1 MPSTSMR
8 RIRDIFGSTEIP
20 FLHAMGAHVPKLVPL
35 GVHSTPVLLTADVE
49 LFDGFLLHA
58 DVTHASVTIYVKV
71 DDDSW
76 TEEHLHARIDE
87 GHLSIGRPSGLIP
100 RAGLVA
106 LGKAIEE
113 AFRLRLGAFYASYLD
128 AVDTAIADGIVS
140 GRMKSLEATDI
151 NDLID
156 LFRAFYAM
164 DEADAGD
171 EERTLERAPAPP
183 LPPESFANGKTM
195 TEPCAPS
202 TPPAFALRVPPSS
215 RPGFTE
221 AEARIAA
228 ENAAEENARAHGGD
242 IHF

>member
-1 MPSTSMR
+1 MPSSPMQ
-8 RIRDIFGSTEIP
+8 RIRDIFASTEIP
-20 FLHAMGAHVPKLVPL
+20 FLHAMEANVPAIVPV
-35 GVHSTPVLLTADVE
+35 GVHSMPILLTAEVE
-49 LFDGFLLHA
+49 PLEGLRLHA
-58 DVTHASVTIYVKV
+58 DVKSWDVAIYVKI
-71 DDDSW
+71 DDGPW
-76 TEEHLHARIDE
+76 REESSHARIDE
-87 GHLSIGRPSGLIP
+87 GRLSIVHSSTIP
-100 RAGLVA
+100 RACFMA
-106 LGKAIEE
+106 LGAALEE
-113 AFRLRLGAFYASYLD
+113 AFRLRLAALYASYLD
-128 AVDTAIADGIVS
+128 AVDTAIADGIARGYMVAPA
-140 GRMKSLEATDI
+140 ATEI
-151 NDLID
+151 IE

-164 DEADAGD
+164 DDAGAAED